1 MSAVAPGA
9 AFVGRGHELGV
20 LAAHLAAQDRPTGG
34 VLLISGPAGIG
45 KTALVDHAL
54 GGAAAAAVVR
64 GYCPAEPAPPLW
76 PWRSALK
83 RAGVELAREPDIE
96 PAAAASA
103 RFAALAQMSDALIA
117 AGPLTVV
124 LEDLHWADT
133 ASLDLLAHV
142 GAVASGASLTIV
154 GTARS
159 PAPENIAVRLA
170 DLGRYGAVT
179 MTLAPF
185 SPGEVAELVDPA
197 RAAEVHER
205 TGGLPLLVAAV
216 RAGYG
221 SADLAVVVSG
231 LLAALTP
238 GQRAVIEAAAVLGED
253 IDEYVLAA
261 VATGRPG
268 LPEADPVAWH
278 DGGLADALAAAWHGG
293 LLTVDTGTRR
303 YRFAHALVRDVIV
316 DRLEPAAARALHRTA
331 ALTLES
337 SADTDRAGRIAAHW
351 REPAPLPAPGGRP
364 RSGRAR
370 RPRRHDRPAPTT
382 TPPGCCP
389 THSPTPAG
397 RRVTPPGAPRY

>member
-1 MSAVAPGA
+1 MSAVAPDA
-9 AFVGRGHELGV
+9 AFVGRGYELGV
-20 LAAHLAAQDRPTGG
+20 LAAHLAVQDRPSGG
-34 VLLISGPAGIG
+34 VLLISGPAGVG
-45 KTALVDHAL
+45 KTALVDRAL
-54 GGAAAAAVVR
+54 GGGAAQVVR

-83 RAGVELAREPDIE
+83 RAGVEIAREPDIE
-96 PAAAASA
+96 PAAAGSA

-142 GAVASGASLTIV
+142 GAVASGGPLTVV

-159 PAPENIAVRLA
+159 PAPESVAVRLA
-170 DLGRYGAVT
+170 ELGRYGALT

-185 SPGEVAELVDPA
+185 TRAEVAELVDPD

-205 TGGLPLLVAAV
+205 TGGLPLLVGAV

-238 GQRAVIEAAAVLGED
+238 GQRTVIEAAAVLGED

-261 VATGRPG
+261 VTTGRPG
-268 LPEADPVAWH
+268 MTEADPVAWH
-278 DGGLADALAAAWHGG
+278 DEGTAHALAAAWHGG
-293 LLTVDTGTRR
+293 LLTVDTTTRR

-337 SADTDRAGRIAAHW
+337 LADTDQAARIAAHW
-351 REPAPLPAPGGRP
+351 RGAGTSPGARRAAAQWTRRAAAQA
-364 RSGRAR
+364 RSARAYEDAARLLSDALADLCWAEDDDAGRA
-370 RPRRHDRPAPTT
+370 
-382 TPPGCCP
+382 GC
-389 THSPTPAG
+389 
-397 RRVTPPGAPRY
+397 